1 MTPQGEQTPVGRGC
15 RSKESGS
22 SLSEQIRRMVPI
34 PLLEMRRIAL
44 SVVFM
49 AAVAACAGADAIE
62 PAPTFAPT
70 TTLAPITTSAPTTT
84 TSIATTTTV
93 KEALD
98 VESLPEGSSLVLGAR
113 EAVDVF
119 AGPDDV
125 EPIRTL
131 EPTTILGTTT
141 VLAVVEGPSDGWAR
155 VLLPGRPNG
164 AEGWVRTEEM
174 VAFVVEGRV
183 LIDLS
188 DRTLS
193 YVVGDTEIIATP
205 VGVGSEANPTPTG
218 EFFVTDSVALADP
231 NSPWGPHA
239 LGLSARSDT
248 VTEFNG
254 GDGIIGIHG
263 TNNPWSIG
271 RAVSLGCVRLA
282 NEVITRLQEV
292 VAIGTPVEIR
302 A

>member
-1 MTPQGEQTPVGRGC
+1 
-15 RSKESGS
+15 
-22 SLSEQIRRMVPI
+22 
-34 PLLEMRRIAL
+34 MRRIAL
-44 SVVFM
+44 SLLLV
-49 AAVAACAGADAIE
+49 AAAACAGADATE
-62 PAPTFAPT
+62 PAPTVAPSTSVAPT
-70 TTLAPITTSAPTTT
+70 STTQSSTT

-93 KEALD
+93 EEVLD

-113 EAVDVF
+113 EAVEVF
-119 AGPDDV
+119 AGPNDS
-125 EPIRTL
+125 EPIRIL

-141 VLAVVEGPSDGWAR
+141 VLMVLEGPSDGWAR

-164 AEGWVRTEEM
+164 SEGWVRADEM

-193 YVVGDTEIIATP
+193 YVVGDNEVIATP
-205 VGVGSEANPTPTG
+205 VGIGSQASPTPTG
-218 EFFVTDSVALADP
+218 QFFVTDSVALADP
-231 NSPWGPHA
+231 TSPWGPHA

-271 RAVSLGCVRLA
+271 RAMSLGCVRVA
-282 NEVITRLQEV
+282 NEVITRLHEE

>member
-1 MTPQGEQTPVGRGC
+1 
-15 RSKESGS
+15 
-22 SLSEQIRRMVPI
+22 MVPI
-34 PLLEMRRIAL
+34 PFLEMRRIAI
-44 SVVFM
+44 SVLLV
-49 AAVAACAGADAIE
+49 AAAACAGADAIE
-62 PAPTFAPT
+62 PAPTVAPT
-70 TTLAPITTSAPTTT
+70 TSLTPVTTAPSTTT

-93 KEALD
+93 EEVLD

-113 EAVDVF
+113 QAVEVF
-119 AGPDDV
+119 DGPNAT
-125 EPIRTL
+125 EPIRIL
-131 EPTTILGTTT
+131 EPTTILGTIT

-164 AEGWVRTEEM
+164 AEGWVRADEM
-174 VAFVVEGRV
+174 VAFVVEGKV

-193 YVVGDTEIIATP
+193 YVVGDDEVIATP
-205 VGVGSEANPTPTG
+205 VGIGSQTNPTPTG
-218 EFFVTDSVALADP
+218 QFFVTDSVALADP
-231 NSPWGPHA
+231 TSPWGPHA

-263 TNNPWSIG
+263 TNNPDSIG
-271 RAVSLGCVRLA
+271 LALSLGCVRVA
-282 NEVITRLQEV
+282 NDVITRLHEV

>member
-1 MTPQGEQTPVGRGC
+1 
-15 RSKESGS
+15 
-22 SLSEQIRRMVPI
+22 
-34 PLLEMRRIAL
+34 MRRIAL
-44 SVVFM
+44 SVFFM
-49 AAVAACAGADAIE
+49 AAAACAGGDAAV
-62 PAPTFAPT
+62 PAPTVATTTTVAPT
-70 TTLAPITTSAPTTT
+70 TTGPPTTT
-84 TSIATTTTV
+84 TSLATTTTV
-93 KEALD
+93 DEVLD
-98 VESLPEGSSLVLGAR
+98 VESLSEGSSLVLGAR
-113 EAVDVF
+113 DAVEVF
-119 AGPDDV
+119 AGPNEL

-141 VLAVVEGPSDGWAR
+141 VLMVLEGPSDGWAR

-164 AEGWVRTEEM
+164 AEGWVRTDEM

-193 YVVGDTEIIATP
+193 YVVGDNEVISTP
-205 VGVGSEANPTPTG
+205 IGVGSETSPTPTG
-218 EFFVTDSVALADP
+218 NFFVTDSVALADP
-231 NSPWGPHA
+231 TSPWGPHA

-271 RAVSLGCVRLA
+271 RAVSLGCVRVA
-282 NEVITRLQEV
+282 NEIITRLHEV

>member
-1 MTPQGEQTPVGRGC
+1 
-15 RSKESGS
+15 
-22 SLSEQIRRMVPI
+22 
-34 PLLEMRRIAL
+34 MRRIAL
-44 SVVFM
+44 SLLLV
-49 AAVAACAGADAIE
+49 AAAACAGADATE
-62 PAPTFAPT
+62 PAPTV
-70 TTLAPITTSAPTTT
+70 APITSVAPTSTTQSSTT

-93 KEALD
+93 EEVLD

-113 EAVDVF
+113 EAVEVF
-119 AGPDDV
+119 AAPNDS
-125 EPIRTL
+125 EPIRIL

-141 VLAVVEGPSDGWAR
+141 VLMVLEGPSDGWAR

-164 AEGWVRTEEM
+164 SEGWVRADEM

-193 YVVGDTEIIATP
+193 YVVGDNEVIATP
-205 VGVGSEANPTPTG
+205 VGIGSQASPTPTG
-218 EFFVTDSVALADP
+218 QFFVTDSVALADP
-231 NSPWGPHA
+231 TSPWGPHA

-271 RAVSLGCVRLA
+271 RAMSLGCVRVA
-282 NEVITRLQEV
+282 NEVITRLHEE

>member
-1 MTPQGEQTPVGRGC
+1 
-15 RSKESGS
+15 
-22 SLSEQIRRMVPI
+22 
-34 PLLEMRRIAL
+34 
-44 SVVFM
+44 M
-49 AAVAACAGADAIE
+49 AAAACAGGDAAA
-62 PAPTFAPT
+62 PAPTVAPTTPVAPT
-70 TTLAPITTSAPTTT
+70 TTVPPTTT
-84 TSIATTTTV
+84 TSLATTTTV
-93 KEALD
+93 DEVLD
-98 VESLPEGSSLVLGAR
+98 VESLSEGSSLVLGAR
-113 EAVDVF
+113 DAVEVF
-119 AGPDDV
+119 AGPNEL

-141 VLAVVEGPSDGWAR
+141 VLMVVEGPSDGWAR

-164 AEGWVRTEEM
+164 AEGWVRTDEM

-193 YVVGDTEIIATP
+193 YVVGDNEVISTP
-205 VGVGSEANPTPTG
+205 IGVGSETSPTPTG
-218 EFFVTDSVALADP
+218 SFFVTDSVALADP
-231 NSPWGPHA
+231 MSPWGPHA

-271 RAVSLGCVRLA
+271 RAVSLGCVRVA
-282 NEVITRLQEV
+282 NEIITRLHEV

>member
-1 MTPQGEQTPVGRGC
+1 
-15 RSKESGS
+15 
-22 SLSEQIRRMVPI
+22 
-34 PLLEMRRIAL
+34 MRRVVL
-44 SVVFM
+44 SVLLL
-49 AAVAACAGADAIE
+49 AASGCAGAIE
-62 PAPTFAPT
+62 PDPTVAPTTSLAPT
-70 TTLAPITTSAPTTT
+70 TTTTSSTT

-93 KEALD
+93 EEVLD

-113 EAVDVF
+113 EAVEVF
-119 AGPDDV
+119 AGPDET

-141 VLAVVEGPSDGWAR
+141 VLIVLEGPSDGWAR

-164 AEGWVRTEEM
+164 SEGWVRADEM
-174 VAFVVEGRV
+174 VAFIVEGRV

-188 DRTLS
+188 DRSLS
-193 YVVGDTEIIATP
+193 YIVGDNEVIATP
-205 VGVGSEANPTPTG
+205 VAIGSQASPTPTG
-218 EFFVTDSVALADP
+218 QFFVTDSVTLANP
-231 NSPWGPHA
+231 TSPWGPHA

-263 TNNPWSIG
+263 TNNPGSIG
-271 RAVSLGCVRLA
+271 RAVSLGCIRVA
-282 NEVITRLQEV
+282 NEVITRLHEV
-292 VAIGTPVEIR
+292 VAIGTPVEIG

>member
-1 MTPQGEQTPVGRGC
+1 
-15 RSKESGS
+15 
-22 SLSEQIRRMVPI
+22 
-34 PLLEMRRIAL
+34 MRRIVL
-44 SVVFM
+44 SVLVCL
-49 AAVAACAGADAIE
+49 AVAACADAAE
-62 PAPTFAPT
+62 PAPTVATSTTLAPT
-70 TTLAPITTSAPTTT
+70 TTVPPTTT

-93 KEALD
+93 EEILD

-113 EAVDVF
+113 EAVEVF
-119 AGPDDV
+119 AGPNEA

-141 VLAVVEGPSDGWAR
+141 VLVVVEGPSDGWAR

-164 AEGWVRTEEM
+164 AEGWVRTDEM

-183 LIDLS
+183 LIDIS

-193 YVVGDTEIIATP
+193 YVVGDNEVISTP

-218 EFFVTDSVALADP
+218 KFFVTDSVALADP
-231 NSPWGPHA
+231 TSPWGPHA

-263 TNNPWSIG
+263 TNNPRSIG
-271 RAVSLGCVRLA
+271 HAVSLGCVRVA
-282 NEVITRLQEV
+282 NEIITRLHEV
-292 VAIGTPVEIR
+292 IAIGTPVEIR

>member
-1 MTPQGEQTPVGRGC
+1 
-15 RSKESGS
+15 
-22 SLSEQIRRMVPI
+22 
-34 PLLEMRRIAL
+34 MRRIAL
-44 SVVFM
+44 SVVLM
-49 AAVAACAGADAIE
+49 AAAAACAGAEATE

-70 TTLAPITTSAPTTT
+70 TTLAPVTTTPPTTT

-93 KEALD
+93 EETLD

-119 AGPDDV
+119 AGPHDA

-141 VLAVVEGPSDGWAR
+141 VLAVIEGPSDGWAR

-231 NSPWGPHA
+231 TSPWGPHA

-263 TNNPWSIG
+263 TNNPGSIG
-271 RAVSLGCVRLA
+271 RAVSLGCVRVA
-282 NEVITRLQEV
+282 NEVITRLHEV

>member
-1 MTPQGEQTPVGRGC
+1 
-15 RSKESGS
+15 
-22 SLSEQIRRMVPI
+22 
-34 PLLEMRRIAL
+34 MRRIAM
-44 SVVFM
+44 SVLLV
-49 AAVAACAGADAIE
+49 AAAACAGADTTE
-62 PAPTFAPT
+62 PAPTVAPT
-70 TTLAPITTSAPTTT
+70 TSLAPVTTAPPSSTT

-93 KEALD
+93 EEVLD

-113 EAVDVF
+113 QAVEVFEA
-119 AGPDDV
+119 PNET
-125 EPIRTL
+125 EPTRTL

-141 VLAVVEGPSDGWAR
+141 VLSVVEGPSDGWAR

-164 AEGWVRTEEM
+164 AEGWVHVDEM

-193 YVVGDTEIIATP
+193 YVVGDNEIIATP
-205 VGVGSEANPTPTG
+205 VGIGSQANPTPTG
-218 EFFVTDSVALADP
+218 QFFVTDSVALADP
-231 NSPWGPHA
+231 TSPWGPHA
-239 LGLSARSDT
+239 LGLSARSNT

-263 TNNPWSIG
+263 TNNPGSIG
-271 RAVSLGCVRLA
+271 QAWSLGCVRVA
-282 NEVITRLQEV
+282 NDVITRLHEV

>member
-1 MTPQGEQTPVGRGC
+1 
-15 RSKESGS
+15 
-22 SLSEQIRRMVPI
+22 
-34 PLLEMRRIAL
+34 MRRIAL
-44 SVVFM
+44 TVLLSM
-49 AAVAACAGADAIE
+49 AVAGCASADATE
-62 PAPTFAPT
+62 PAPTVPTATSVAST
-70 TTLAPITTSAPTTT
+70 TTTPSTTT

-93 KEALD
+93 EEALD
-98 VESLPEGSSLVLGAR
+98 VESLPEGSSLILGAR
-113 EAVDVF
+113 EAVEVF
-119 AGPDDV
+119 AGPH
-125 EPIRTL
+125 ETEAIRTL
-131 EPTTILGTTT
+131 EPTTVLGTTT
-141 VLAVVEGPSDGWAR
+141 VLMVMDGPDDGWAR

-164 AEGWVRTEEM
+164 SEGWVRADEM
-174 VAFVVEGRV
+174 VAFVVKGKV

-193 YVVGDTEIIATP
+193 YFVGDDEVIATP

-218 EFFVTDSVALADP
+218 NFFVTDSVALADP

-248 VTEFNG
+248 VTEYNG

-263 TNNPWSIG
+263 TNNPGSIG
-271 RAVSLGCVRLA
+271 LALSLGCVRVA
-282 NEVITRLQEV
+282 NEVITRLHDV